1 MPRRLFFLASVLA
14 LGIAAVAMFATGEQ
28 SSAEDLPGVSQ
39 VAASKPSFAPGETI
53 TITVVATDDQGTL
66 RISSSLPGSTL
77 SVTGCSINDQASVSN
92 TCTGNRTAVSGQG
105 TRDVYVQ
112 TGPLDADNTSEPSL
126 KVTLNLKVETCS
138 SGTAVTVDADQPDN
152 AGPDLVTINC
162 IPNTPT
168 PTATATATATST
180 PPATNT
186 PLPTGTAV
194 PPTATPRP
202 PTATPITQ
210 VLSSGIQPP
219 NTGDAGLK

>member
-1 MPRRLFFLASVLA
+1 
-14 LGIAAVAMFATGEQ
+14 MFSSGKP

-66 RISSSLPGSTL
+66 RVSSSLPGSTL
-77 SVTGCSINDQASVSN
+77 NVTGCSVNDQASASN
-92 TCTGNRTAVSGQG
+92 TCTGNRTAVQGQG
-105 TRDVYVQ
+105 TRDIYVN
-112 TGPLDADNTSEPSL
+112 TVSLDADSTSEPSL
-126 KVTLNLKVETCS
+126 KVTLSLKVETCT

-168 PTATATATATST
+168 PTPTQTNTPSPTPTTPPTGTPVPPTST
-180 PPATNT
+180 P
-186 PLPTGTAV
+186 V
-194 PPTATPRP
+194 PPTATPF
-202 PTATPITQ
+202 TQ

>member
-1 MPRRLFFLASVLA
+1 MPRRVFFFASLLA
-14 LGIAAVAMFATGEQ
+14 LGIAAYAMFAPGEP
-28 SSAEDLPGVSQ
+28 SSAQELPGVSQ
-39 VAASKPSFAPGETI
+39 VAANKPSFAPGETI
-53 TITVVATDDQGTL
+53 IITVVATDDQGTL

-77 SVTGCSINDQASVSN
+77 DVTGCSVNDQASVGN

-112 TGPLDADNTSEPSL
+112 TGPLDADGTSDPSL
-126 KVTLNLKVETCS
+126 KVTLNLKVSTCS
-138 SGTAVTVDADQPDN
+138 AGTAVTVDADQPDN

-168 PTATATATATST
+168 PTPTST
-180 PPATNT
+180 PPPTSTATPVSTSTGVPPTST
-186 PLPTGTAV
+186 PN
-194 PPTATPRP
+194 PPTATPV
-202 PTATPITQ
+202 TQ